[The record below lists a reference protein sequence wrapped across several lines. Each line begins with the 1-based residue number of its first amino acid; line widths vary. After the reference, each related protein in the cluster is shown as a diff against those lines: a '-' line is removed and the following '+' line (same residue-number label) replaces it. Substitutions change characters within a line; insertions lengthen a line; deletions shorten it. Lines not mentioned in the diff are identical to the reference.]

1 MEDFK
6 NTSWH
11 SLACEQ
17 VFEKLKTGK
26 QGLSAEEVALRQKHF
41 GKNELP
47 ETDRRHWFT
56 MLLNQLK
63 SALVFILLLAAF
75 ISVATGHTVDA
86 YVIVA
91 VILINTSIGF
101 IQELRAERKALSLK
115 SLLVPSAKV
124 IRNGQKAT
132 LPASELVPGDLIVL
146 EEGDSIPADARL
158 IEAKNVR
165 VIEAPLTGESVPVN
179 KNTETLPENTLL
191 ADQKN
196 MVRKSTFMAGGYALG
211 IVTGTGL
218 NTAIGHIARTLQSIK
233 PGKTNFQKKTDV
245 LARQMALIAV
255 ASALTLFSVAYF
267 VQQSAVEEILLIAI
281 AALVSSIPEGL
292 PAVLAIVL
300 AIGAYRMSQRKAI
313 IREFSATE
321 TLGAVTAIITDKT
334 GTLTL
339 NTLTVRKVLTGTE
352 TEFDVTGEG
361 WFPAGNFLK
370 DGKVTEPDHHEP
382 LKQLLKIAAWCNNS
396 AIQHDKEKDDY
407 HLIGDPT
414 EGALLVL
421 AHKGGCFPIPDS
433 GIIKIDDLPFSSSL
447 KMRASL
453 VEDNGKNQLLVV
465 GAPEQILEK
474 SSHLLTAKGTL
485 PLTEEEKEK
494 IRNKIE
500 QWSGNAMRV
509 IALASRHTDRNRI
522 DETEIQQLTFAG
534 LAGMIDPPRPDAR
547 QAVALCRQAGIRVIM
562 ATGDH
567 INTAIAI
574 ACETGIIDSDS
585 NSKNQALTESQLL
598 ALDEKEFEKAI
609 AEVNVFARLTPDMK
623 LRIATVM
630 QKQGELIAM
639 TGDGV
644 NDAPAL
650 RKADVGVAM
659 GLKGTDVA
667 RDAAK
672 VVLADDNFSTIV
684 NAVEEGRIVFTN
696 ARQTSFFLITTNFA
710 EVTTLINAIAAGFP
724 VPLTATQILWLN
736 LVTDGVCD
744 ISLATESGHG
754 DVLKQKPVSPKEKIL
769 NREIIPFL
777 IIMTILMTT
786 LALTAFTWFLPQG
799 IEKARSA
806 AFITMAFCQLY
817 NALNMRSLK
826 LSVFKIGL
834 FTNKYLN
841 AALLVSVAVQ
851 IMIIEVPF
859 FEKLFRF
866 DPVSFTEFVSL
877 ALMASLILWS
887 SELYKF
893 LRYGTK
899 NQQRQLPNNWNAGH

>member
-11 SLACEQ
+11 SLTCEQ

-26 QGLSAEEVALRQKHF
+26 QGLSAEEVALRQKQF

-47 ETDRRHWFT
+47 ETGRRHWFT

-63 SALVFILLLAAF
+63 SALVFILLMAAF

-115 SLLVPSAKV
+115 SLLVPAAKV
-124 IRNGQKAT
+124 IRSGQKAT

-158 IEAKNVR
+158 IEARNVR

-179 KNTETLPENTLL
+179 KNTEPLPENTFL

-211 IVTGTGL
+211 VVTGTGL
-218 NTAIGHIARTLQSIK
+218 NTAIGNIARTLQSIK
-233 PGKTNFQKKTDV
+233 PAKTNFQKKTDV
-245 LARQMALIAV
+245 LARQMAIIAV

-267 VQQSAVEEILLIAI
+267 VQQTEVEEILLIAM

-300 AIGAYRMSQRKAI
+300 AIGAYRMSQRNAI
-313 IREFSATE
+313 IREFPATE

-334 GTLTL
+334 GTLTM

-352 TEFDVTGEG
+352 TEFDITGEG
-361 WFPAGNFLK
+361 WFPAGNFFK
-370 DGKVTEPDHHEP
+370 DGKITEPEHHEP

-396 AIQHDKEKDDY
+396 AIQHDKEKDVY
-407 HLIGDPT
+407 NLIGDPT

-421 AHKGGCFPIPDS
+421 AHKGGCFPDSES
-433 GIIKIDDLPFSSSL
+433 GIRRIDDLPFNSSL
-447 KMRASL
+447 KMRATL
-453 VEDNGKNQLLVV
+453 IEANNKNQLLVV
-465 GAPEQILEK
+465 GAPEQVLEK
-474 SSHLLTAKGTL
+474 SSHLLTAKGIVPITDS
-485 PLTEEEKEK
+485 EKEK

-509 IALASRHTDRNRI
+509 IALASRQTDRNRI
-522 DETEIQQLTFAG
+522 EETEIKQLTFAG
-534 LAGMIDPPRPDAR
+534 LAGMIDPPRPDAK

-567 INTAIAI
+567 INTAMAI
-574 ACETGIIDSDS
+574 ARETGIIDTESE
-585 NSKNQALTESQLL
+585 SKNTALTENQLL
-598 ALDEKEFEKAI
+598 ALDEKEFEKAV

-623 LRIATVM
+623 LRIATVL
-630 QKQGELIAM
+630 QQQGELIAM

-684 NAVEEGRIVFTN
+684 YAVEEGRIVFTN
-696 ARQTSFFLITTNFA
+696 ARQTSFFLVTTNFA
-710 EVTTLINAIAAGFP
+710 EVTTLVTAIASGLP

-777 IIMTILMTT
+777 IIMTVLMTT

-806 AFITMAFCQLY
+806 AFITMAFCQLF

-841 AALLVSVAVQ
+841 AALIVSVIVQ
-851 IMIIEVPF
+851 AMIIEVPF

-866 DPVSFTEFVSL
+866 DPVSFSEFVTL

-893 LRYGTK
+893 LRYRK
-899 NQQRQLPNNWNAGH
+899 KINKCNN